1 MRFIFEG
8 ALVGIGAKPATQQRS
23 QVTRDR
29 LIEALDS
36 LLAQKPFDAISIT
49 DIARRARV
57 SPGTIYQ
64 RFQNRDAAVS
74 ILLELY
80 YRRVREW
87 SAEPKGAPAQGP
99 PDLRAALQLIGR
111 NACRQVS
118 ALGYIMRPAYLYS
131 RLKPD
136 LVGPTWDR
144 LERIAHGGYVELLR
158 RFQSEIARDDLERT
172 AGTMAAFINLMALGR
187 LLHPE
192 SRTPFLRNR
201 EAFVREFVDFAYHYL
216 TNPSVAGKEA

>member
-1 MRFIFEG
+1 MT
-8 ALVGIGAKPATQQRS
+8 LGAKPATQQRS
-23 QVTRDR
+23 QATRDR
-29 LIEALDS
+29 LINALDG
-36 LLAQKPFDAISIT
+36 LLAEQPFDAISIT

-80 YRRVREW
+80 YRRVQEW
-87 SAEPKGAPAQGP
+87 SPQPKGAAAPAP
-99 PDLRAALQLIGR
+99 PNLRAALQLIGR
-111 NACRQVS
+111 NAWRLVS

-144 LERIAHGGYVELLR
+144 LERIAHGGYVGLLR
-158 RFQSEIARDDLERT
+158 RYQSEIARDDL
-172 AGTMAAFINLMALGR
+172 
-187 LLHPE
+187 
-192 SRTPFLRNR
+192 
-201 EAFVREFVDFAYHYL
+201 
-216 TNPSVAGKEA
+216 